1 MRAKEAF
8 IDTNLLTLLVVGRV
22 DRGLIEKHRRTRNFS
37 VADYDRLRTIIRN
50 VRIFVTPHTLAE
62 TSNLLAT
69 KPLDKRLLVGLRALI
84 EGSDEITVLGK
95 TAASHRHFPR
105 LGLSDAGLLRVISP
119 QRPLLTVDLDLY
131 QATFENGQIRAYNFR
146 HSRSDSSLV

>member
-8 IDTNLLTLLVVGRV
+8 IDANLLTLLVVGRV

-37 VADYDRLRTIIRN
+37 AADYDRLRTIIRN
-50 VRIFVTPHTLAE
+50 VQIFVTPHTLAE
-62 TSNLLAT
+62 TSNLLAK

-84 EGSDEITVLGK
+84 VGSDEITVLGK
-95 TAASHRHFPR
+95 AAASQRHFLR
-105 LGLSDAGLLRVISP
+105 LGLSDAGLLKVISP

-131 QATFENGQIRAYNFR
+131 QGLM
-146 HSRSDSSLV
+146 SS